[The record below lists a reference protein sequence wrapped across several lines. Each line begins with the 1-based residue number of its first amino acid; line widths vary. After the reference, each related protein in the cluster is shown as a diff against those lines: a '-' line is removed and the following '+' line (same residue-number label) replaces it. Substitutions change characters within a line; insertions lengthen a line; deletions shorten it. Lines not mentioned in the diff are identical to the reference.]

1 MCNEEEEEEGQLQNA
16 SKYTM
21 SQEEEEEGQL
31 QNASKY
37 TMLQEEEEVILL

>member
-1 MCNEEEEEEGQLQNA
+1 MCNEEEEEGQLQKA

-21 SQEEEEEGQL
+21 SQEEEEGQL

-37 TMLQEEEEVILL
+37 TMLQEEEVILL